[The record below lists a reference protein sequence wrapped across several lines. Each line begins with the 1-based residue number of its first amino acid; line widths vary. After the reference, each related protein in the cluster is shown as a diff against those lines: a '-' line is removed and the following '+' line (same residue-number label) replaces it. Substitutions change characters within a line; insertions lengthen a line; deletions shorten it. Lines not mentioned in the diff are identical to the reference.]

1 VFLAGVPGEAGKE
14 APARDMAGLANRHN
28 RSGNGSMVVPAY
40 YLDVMM
46 ATRA

>member
-1 VFLAGVPGEAGKE
+1 VFLASVPGESVKE
-14 APARDMAGLANRHN
+14 AQAPDMAGLADRHN

-40 YLDVMM
+40 YLDVV